1 MASETAPSETLHSP
15 TVGKPVSGQI
25 GNDVNDNVVVGESIE
40 DSVESGYAGS
50 VSSGS
55 LPSLA
60 ETPSSAGPTEE
71 ERKAWADEMAKIEEE
86 AATLRLVLQAKVRRA
101 TDLKRKLGI
110 TQVDELKAEFNSA
123 FKTIQ
128 ESNAYAVTSAT
139 FQVVGQK
146 TSEMVSSAVGAF
158 KGALNESAADPGPE
172 KVSNTIFRDTS
183 ARISSAVNSTGTYVS
198 QTVESV
204 KNKPAVQAV
213 GASITSSWT
222 TLKGRVV
229 GGGADARNNDSFLGD
244 VVANEST
251 TQ

>member
-1 MASETAPSETLHSP
+1 M
-15 TVGKPVSGQI
+15 
-25 GNDVNDNVVVGESIE
+25 
-40 DSVESGYAGS
+40 
-50 VSSGS
+50 
-55 LPSLA
+55 
-60 ETPSSAGPTEE
+60 
-71 ERKAWADEMAKIEEE
+71 
-86 AATLRLVLQAKVRRA
+86 RRA

-123 FKTIQ
+123 FKVNCVSYNQGDSNRRAPGFFGSIIFLTINQRTLEIQGFFFYPQTIQ

-229 GGGADARNNDSFLGD
+229 GGGADARNNDSFLVD